1 MSSAN
6 KIKMGRKRRV
16 IMVGMVFLC
25 LVSFMCPA
33 QEVRA
38 PQHDYLTKTDADII
52 TGARHLDQYLPLLK
66 GKQVAFAGN
75 HTSRIGQ
82 QHLVDSLLS
91 RGIKIKILFSPEH
104 GFRGKQ
110 DAGADVSNSKD
121 KKTGLP
127 IISLYGNHFQPTAKD
142 MEGVDVVLFDLQD
155 VGARFYTYLS
165 TLHYIMKACAELNK
179 PLIVLDR
186 PNPNGYYIDG
196 PVMEEKYK
204 SFVGL
209 HPVPVVYGMTI
220 GEYAQMINGEGWLGK
235 DLKCDLTVIK
245 LEGYSRTDLYQLPVP
260 PSPNLSTMLAV
271 YLYPSLCLFEGT
283 VMSVG
288 RGTDFPFQVIGNP
301 KLDNYKFS
309 FTPVNKPGAMSP
321 LYKGIKC
328 KGYDLRDYTN
338 KEVISRK
345 QLYLWQMQALYKDY
359 PDKANFFNSYF
370 NSLAGTGTLK
380 EQLLA
385 GKTEDE
391 IRASWQEGLNKFKA
405 IRKKY
410 LLYPD
415 FDH

>member
-1 MSSAN
+1 MSSTN
-6 KIKMGRKRRV
+6 QVKIGRKRREV
-16 IMVGMVFLC
+16 MIGMVFLC
-25 LVSFMCPA
+25 LVSVWSRA
-33 QEVRA
+33 QEGRE
-38 PQHDYLTKTDADII
+38 PQRGYFVKTDEEII

-91 RGIKIKILFSPEH
+91 LGIKIKILFSPEH

-142 MEGVDVVLFDLQD
+142 LEGVDVVLFDLQD

-165 TLHYIMKACAELNK
+165 TLHYIMKACAELKK

-245 LEGYSRTDLYQLPVP
+245 LEGYTR
-260 PSPNLSTMLAV
+260 
-271 YLYPSLCLFEGT
+271 
-283 VMSVG
+283 
-288 RGTDFPFQVIGNP
+288 
-301 KLDNYKFS
+301 
-309 FTPVNKPGAMSP
+309 
-321 LYKGIKC
+321 
-328 KGYDLRDYTN
+328 
-338 KEVISRK
+338 
-345 QLYLWQMQALYKDY
+345 
-359 PDKANFFNSYF
+359 
-370 NSLAGTGTLK
+370 
-380 EQLLA
+380 
-385 GKTEDE
+385 
-391 IRASWQEGLNKFKA
+391 
-405 IRKKY
+405 
-410 LLYPD
+410 
-415 FDH
+415 